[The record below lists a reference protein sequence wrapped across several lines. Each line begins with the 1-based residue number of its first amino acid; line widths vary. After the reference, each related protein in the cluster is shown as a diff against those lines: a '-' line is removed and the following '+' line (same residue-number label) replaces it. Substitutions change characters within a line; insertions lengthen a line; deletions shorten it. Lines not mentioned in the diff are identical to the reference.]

1 MAHRPNASAPDYS
14 YEYYLDYVDL
24 IPVDEKKLKANKS
37 SLPTRVPPPLP
48 QETRAR
54 PAGGSARRMGH
65 RPPRQ
70 AKSRS
75 ESGTLARTQ
84 AAGPGCRRDRPR
96 AEDGDPPPRA
106 PRHGNGP
113 AGGDTSGDRL
123 RSRAPPALP
132 PLPADLCELVALPWL
147 WSERN
152 NAQHHRTRPWRPGL
166 NCPLCPRGTCR
177 AQGTSGT
184 RRAPL
189 TSVEEPD
196 SRAPGPEQRL
206 QAGAPPPLL
215 PLPPSPRLLSSG
227 TGPGWGPQSISWR
240 QEQAQR
246 ASPGRQT
253 LSIAELTPAN
263 HGHC

>member
-1 MAHRPNASAPDYS
+1 
-14 YEYYLDYVDL
+14 
-24 IPVDEKKLKANKS
+24 
-37 SLPTRVPPPLP
+37 
-48 QETRAR
+48 
-54 PAGGSARRMGH
+54 MGH

-123 RSRAPPALP
+123 R
-132 PLPADLCELVALPWL
+132 
-147 WSERN
+147 N
-152 NAQHHRTRPWRPGL
+152 NAQHHRTCPWRPGL

-246 ASPGRQT
+246 ASPGGQT